1 MASSRT
7 PTCHPPPAPHW
18 RVRCVADHQLARRR
32 PRRGLG
38 NRDVDQRGHAG
49 VGPAGLWLG
58 TAQRV
63 TSRGEE
69 PVLLAGCAVLIGH
82 RIARGHSRE
91 RAGHVEPGRGAVM
104 GSSACS
110 TILCLIH
117 ASCSARPSFS
127 SFVVGCAL
135 VRARP
140 GSIPIRTRV
149 RRPILRSAAI
159 SGVLVPAISCV
170 RYPEDAPRPSRRGQA
185 DSGAG
190 RRVPDPARRAE
201 PVSPDQ

>member
-1 MASSRT
+1 MRSTGSAPRCDAVLLADPATRTAGGTYIGASG
-7 PTCHPPPAPHW
+7 A
-18 RVRCVADHQLARRR
+18 
-32 PRRGLG
+32 
-38 NRDVDQRGHAG
+38 
-49 VGPAGLWLG
+49 WL
-58 TAQRV
+58 TTNWRV

-69 PVLLAGCAVLIGH
+69 PVLLAGWAVLIGQP
-82 RIARGHSRE
+82 IARGHSRE

-117 ASCSARPSFS
+117 ASCSARTSFS

-140 GSIPIRTRV
+140 GSIPIRTSV
-149 RRPILRSAAI
+149 RRPILRRAAI

-170 RYPEDAPRPSRRGQA
+170 RYPEDAPRPLRRGQV
-185 DSGAG
+185 DSGAR